1 MYVSDLQLGYVYH
14 IHHSTNLINQGECH
28 WYHFGLVFNEV
39 RYSHWASIMWNSAL
53 CFTITSG
60 STYHRCVSN
69 SWVVN
74 KINYVQLKVACDAQT
89 RFEGLDKDTLGA

>member
-28 WYHFGLVFNEV
+28 WYHSGLVFNEV

-53 CFTITSG
+53 WFTITSD
-60 STYHRCVSN
+60 SAYHRRVSN

-74 KINYVQLKVACDAQT
+74 KINYVQLKVACVGHE
-89 RFEGLDKDTLGA
+89 RFKGLDKDTLRA